1 MRWGAPAFVAVVIAL
16 LALVPKISA
25 SAATPNLKP
34 LTAQE
39 LIAQVQQTKVKAIS
53 GTIKLTVNGI
63 PSLGSLATGLAGGGG
78 GGFDPLT
85 FLSGSHTATVAASP
99 DGFKISYPS
108 SSLSE
113 QDLVT
118 NGHDLW
124 TWQSQGSKVTHT
136 ILPAKG
142 AHQANGAEK
151 PTAASNEQASGVQT
165 PDQVAQNLL
174 SKVQPTTTVS
184 VTNNTYV
191 ANHKPAYQLV
201 LKPIDK
207 FSTVDRVVVA
217 VDGTTFA
224 PLRVQFFPKAPKGS
238 PAAIDFGFTSI
249 SYTAPSAK
257 AFTFTPP
264 PGAKVTSKDQSA
276 AAGKADAA
284 KAPEPAGAPE
294 TADTPAKPDT
304 ATAAAVPGVPTTSSS
319 QMVGH
324 DWTTIGVF
332 NPGQLP
338 EQVNTLLAKGQPL
351 PSAPNVPSAG
361 KVTQTPLVN
370 VVLLSSGKIGVGA
383 VTPDSPLWAQAA
395 AK

>member
-25 SAATPNLKP
+25 SAATPKLKP

-63 PSLGSLATGLAGGGG
+63 PSLSSLATGPAGGGG

-85 FLSGSHTATVAASP
+85 FLSGSHTAAVAASP

-142 AHQANGAEK
+142 AEHATTK
-151 PTAASNEQASGVQT
+151 SSEQASGVQT

-174 SKVQPTTTVS
+174 SKVQPTTNVS
-184 VTNNTYV
+184 VTNQTYV
-191 ANHKPAYQLV
+191 ANHKATYQLV
-201 LKPIDK
+201 LKPVAKD
-207 FSTVDRVVVA
+207 STVDRVVIA

-224 PLRVQFFPKAPKGS
+224 PLRVQFFPKPAGS
-238 PAAIDFGFTSI
+238 AAAIDFGFTSV

-264 PGAKVTSKDQSA
+264 AGAKVTTTDHSA
-276 AAGKADAA
+276 AASK
-284 KAPEPAGAPE
+284 PEAAGAPE
-294 TADTPAKPDT
+294 TADSAAKPDT
-304 ATAAAVPGVPTTSSS
+304 ASGTTIPGLPTAGRQQV
-319 QMVGH
+319 VGQ

-332 NPGQLP
+332 NAGQLP
-338 EQVNTLLAKGQPL
+338 AQLNTLLAKGTPL
-351 PSAPNVPSAG
+351 PRAPGVASPG
-361 KVTQTPLVN
+361 KMTSTPLVN
-370 VVLLSSGKIGVGA
+370 VVLLNNGKIAVGA
-383 VTPDSPLWAQAA
+383 VTPESSLWALAA
-395 AK
+395 TK